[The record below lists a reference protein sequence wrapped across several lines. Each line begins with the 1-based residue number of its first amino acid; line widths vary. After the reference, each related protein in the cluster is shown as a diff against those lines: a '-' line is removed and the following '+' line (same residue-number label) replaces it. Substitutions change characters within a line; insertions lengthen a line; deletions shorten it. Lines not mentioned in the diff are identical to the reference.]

1 MILRLNYW
9 LYRQMLR
16 AYYGMHLRYDPYCE
30 RHVAPRRPTARGRGM
45 ECKRCLSSRQRAAGL
60 VMWPTSASS
69 LGFPWT
75 ELTSHTDEAHEF
87 KPK

>member
-30 RHVAPRRPTARGRGM
+30 RYRSPRRPTARGRGT

-60 VMWPTSASS
+60 VSVALPVDTMGYP
-69 LGFPWT
+69 FF
-75 ELTSHTDEAHEF
+75 EF
-87 KPK
+87 GDFYQGRS